1 MYSKLD
7 ATEEILVAK
16 NKKNLNW
23 ASISAHLGMSDVF
36 ITSACLGQN
45 SVSKDIAIKLGKYL
59 DLSEEAIESLQ
70 KYPVKGSGQSIPSDP
85 LLYRFFEICFV
96 YGPTIKEVINEK
108 FGDGIMS
115 AIDFSMDIDKIEDP
129 KGDRVKVVMN
139 GKFLPY
145 KTW

>member
-7 ATEEILVAK
+7 ATEEIIVAK
-16 NKKNLNW
+16 NKKKLNW
-23 ASISAHLGMSDVF
+23 ASIASHIGMSDVF
-36 ITSACLGQN
+36 ITSVCLGQN

-59 DLSEEAIESLQ
+59 DLSADAVESLQ
-70 KYPVKGSGQSIPSDP
+70 QYPTKGTGQAIPTDP
-85 LLYRFFEICFV
+85 LLYRLFEVCFV

-115 AIDFSMDIDKIEDP
+115 AIDFSMDIDKVEDP
-129 KGDRVKVVMN
+129 KGDRVKIVMN

>member
-1 MYSKLD
+1 MYSKLA
-7 ATEEILVAK
+7 ATEEILVSK

-23 ASISAHLGMSDVF
+23 ETIANHIEMSEVWT
-36 ITSACLGQN
+36 TSACLGQN
-45 SVSKDIAIKLGKYL
+45 SMPKASAIKLGEFL
-59 DLSEEAIESLQ
+59 QLSEEAVQSLQ
-70 KYPVKGSGQSIPSDP
+70 QYPLKGNGQHIPTDP

-96 YGPTIKEVINEK
+96 YGPTIKEIINEK

-129 KGDRVKVVMN
+129 KGDRVKIVMN